1 MSKEKDVKLTKLQKT
16 LLDLKNY
23 AVNESSKAENG
34 ELEEQLKD
42 AITNMNKGKTANDSK
57 MEITLQKSLQTVQE
71 LTKKNKDYE
80 HEVKKLKEDRLLK
93 TSFKK

>member
-1 MSKEKDVKLTKLQKT
+1 
-16 LLDLKNY
+16 
-23 AVNESSKAENG
+23 
-34 ELEEQLKD
+34 
-42 AITNMNKGKTANDSK
+42 MNKGKTANDSK

-71 LTKKNKDYE
+71 LSKKNKDYE

>member
-1 MSKEKDVKLTKLQKT
+1 
-16 LLDLKNY
+16 
-23 AVNESSKAENG
+23 
-34 ELEEQLKD
+34 
-42 AITNMNKGKTANDSK
+42 

-93 TSFKK
+93 TSFKKWLPIPFSTINK